1 MNTFFWI
8 SYTMLWILVVPLVIL
23 NLVLFRQLG
32 IMVMGTARGVNQ
44 SGIPVG
50 NKIPGASTTTLQ
62 GAEWSTSELI
72 GTPSLMLFGSPTCKE
87 CADILP
93 DFRRIAR
100 MNNVKPILLL
110 FSSVDLASDYVRKI
124 AYDGE
129 VLIVSSEFAN
139 HLDVQVTPYAYAV
152 DMKGV
157 IRHKGLVNS
166 REQLEAYAKASR
178 AS

>member
-1 MNTFFWI
+1 MNSFFWI
-8 SYTMLWILVVPLVIL
+8 SYAILWILVVPLVIL

-50 NKIPGASTTTLQ
+50 NKMPRATTTTLQ
-62 GAEWSTSELI
+62 GAEWSTGELI

-87 CADILP
+87 CAEILP
-93 DFRRIAR
+93 DFQRIAM

-110 FSSVDLASDYVRKI
+110 FASADLALDYVRKI
-124 AYDGE
+124 AYDDE

-152 DMKGV
+152 DANGT

-178 AS
+178 VS